1 MPGMRSVG
9 MAVVALAASL
19 LTLPPGGP
27 IRIEAKD
34 ATRPAAK
41 APPDKAFQKAK
52 KEYQVKARNKKP
64 AERIAA
70 LKLLEDFPTG
80 DAADLVYVTLLDDK
94 SQEVRQAAVNFL
106 AALRDNS
113 DVTEKVVAR
122 MTSTSRK
129 DGMDIRAA
137 GALEAFGSTEDE
149 ALQEL
154 IVKYLDDFL
163 GTPQGNQALLHALI
177 DEQAAK
183 GEAEAVLRML
193 MLFARA
199 RFFDQNFGYRRCLV
213 QGLMEV
219 RHQDGLTNL
228 IDLLPHLKGLVQ
240 FDVVSHLIAA
250 TGQNFGDDAVKWK
263 AWWAANRGLKQTPDK
278 SPPPPIGNYGNFGD
292 YYGIPICAKRVVFVL
307 DTSLSMR
314 GARIDAAKTELIRAI
329 KELHKEVFFDVIAF
343 DNTPRVWRPELV
355 PADDRMKQMA
365 VSAVLEQPLKF
376 KTASYDALEAA
387 FGLNPE
393 AIYFLSDGAP
403 FGGKI
408 DDPSEIIA
416 AVSAANRLR
425 RISIHSIGIDTGD
438 PKTSVFGKFMKG
450 LAEANWGVFKQVN

>member
-1 MPGMRSVG
+1 MPGIRGVG
-9 MAVVALAASL
+9 AALSALTGFVLATQLAAPAV
-19 LTLPPGGP
+19 TT
-27 IRIEAKD
+27 AKD
-34 ATRPAAK
+34 TSRPAAK
-41 APPDKAFQKAK
+41 APPDKAFQKVK
-52 KEYQVKARNKKP
+52 REYQVKARNKKP

-70 LKLLEDFPTG
+70 LKLLQDFPTG

-94 SQEVRQAAVNFL
+94 TEEVRRAAIDFL

-113 DVTEKVVAR
+113 EVTEKVLAR
-122 MTSTSRK
+122 MTATSRK
-129 DGMDIRAA
+129 DGMDIRAV
-137 GALEAFGSTEDE
+137 GALEAFSLTEDD
-149 ALQEL
+149 ALQEQIL
-154 IVKYLDDFL
+154 KYLDGVL
-163 GTPQGNQALLHALI
+163 GMPEANQALLHAMI
-177 DEQAAK
+177 DERAAK
-183 GEAEAVLRML
+183 GEAEGVLRML
-193 MLFARA
+193 MLFTRA
-199 RFFDQNFGYRRCLV
+199 QFFDQNFGYRRCLV

-219 RHQDGLTNL
+219 RHQDGLTHL
-228 IDLLPHLKGLVQ
+228 IDLLPQLKGLVQ

-250 TGQNFGDDAVKWK
+250 TGQNFGDDAAKWK
-263 AWWAANRGLKQTPDK
+263 AWWAANRGLKQAPDK
-278 SPPPPIGNYGNFGD
+278 TPPPPFGNYGNFGE

-314 GARIDAAKTELIRAI
+314 GARIEAAKSELIRAL
-329 KELHKEVFFDVIAF
+329 KELHKEVYFDVIAF

-355 PADDRMKQMA
+355 PADERMKQMA
-365 VSAVLEQPLKF
+365 VAAVLEQPLKF

-408 DDPSEIIA
+408 DDPNEIIA
-416 AVSAANRLR
+416 TVSAVNRVR

-450 LAEANWGVFKQVN
+450 LAEANWGVFKPVN